1 MNKFQQFN
9 TIDFVFQNCEH
20 ICIDTRA
27 IGHMRFKEDGKRYT
41 FERFELYYVT
51 DLKRFYIELDLSNPE
66 WYWHLPGQKNFND
79 DLAKNI
85 TDGEDCVNRLKYCD
99 DLTSVCIN
107 GVEFHIP
114 WKIGSRFSNDY
125 QKNEIKQSNGR
136 DLLNITIMEP
146 EVKDE

>member
-27 IGHMRFKEDGKRYT
+27 INHMCFKEDGKRYS
-41 FERFELYYVT
+41 FEHFELYYVT

-66 WYWHLPGQKNFND
+66 WYWHLPGQKNLND
-79 DLAKNI
+79 DLSKNI
-85 TDGEDCVNRLKYCD
+85 TDGEDCVNRLKCCD
-99 DLTSVCIN
+99 DLSSVYIN
-107 GVEFHIP
+107 GVDFHIP
-114 WKIGSRFSNDY
+114 WKIGSQFSNEF
-125 QKNEIKQSNGR
+125 QKNKIKLSNVR
-136 DLLNITIMEP
+136 ELLSITIMEP